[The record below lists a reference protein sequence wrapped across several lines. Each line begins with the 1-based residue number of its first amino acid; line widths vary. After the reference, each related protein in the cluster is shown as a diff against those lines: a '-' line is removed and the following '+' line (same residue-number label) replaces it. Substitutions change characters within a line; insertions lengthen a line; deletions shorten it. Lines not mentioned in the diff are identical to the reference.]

1 MRYPCGEVD
10 DAPRYHWRA
19 YMLDESRHFQGM
31 DMVKRLLDEMARLKM
46 NVFHWH
52 LVDDPGWR
60 IEIHKY
66 PLLTAVGSKRDFS
79 HRDITPEEWIQK
91 QTLAMLSELAELI
104 AEVNFKWWKN
114 PRPVNPDNV
123 REELVDI
130 LHFFVGMCNRSGMGS
145 EELFSRYIK
154 KNEENFKRQY
164 GKSAKHGYELDG
176 CADAPAG
183 GSDGGAE

>member
-1 MRYPCGEVD
+1 MDKDIIKDICNKSAASLSASEYFAGED
-10 DAPRYHWRA
+10 F
-19 YMLDESRHFQGM
+19 SGM
-31 DMVKRLLDEMARLKM
+31 DKLDIIFAMQEKFDTDVMRNRGLE
-46 NVFHWH
+46 N
-52 LVDDPGWR
+52 
-60 IEIHKY
+60 
-66 PLLTAVGSKRDFS
+66 
-79 HRDITPEEWIQK
+79 ITPEEWIQK

-176 CADAPAG
+176 CAEAPAG